1 MGLEDCMTYNQLAH
15 AVERE
20 VERLG
25 YDEFDAFAEEQRR
38 VLVWRVAQ
46 FIELGFGDDESV
58 AMAYSAIDL
67 GCARTLVARG
77 CPPEAAARVLL

>member
-1 MGLEDCMTYNQLAH
+1 MTYNQLAH

-25 YDEFDAFAEEQRR
+25 YDELDAFAEEQRR

-46 FIELGFGDDESV
+46 FIELGFGDNESV

-67 GCARTLVARG
+67 ACARTLVARG
-77 CPPEAAARVLL
+77 CPPETAARVLL